1 MSAPT
6 QLLPAAADVGAF
18 EPVAEARALAA
29 RIHLAA
35 SELEREAATP
45 RMAAIAARLREA
57 TRELAHWA
65 DTLASRSPRSRSR
78 GRATRGA
85 RLDREL
91 RTLHARI
98 APVLAARG
106 VRWESPET
114 VESACA
120 LDAGDLRRC
129 LCDLLR
135 ASTAGL
141 ERGARVATRVRMG
154 ERRVAVDISVEGA
167 RGAGAE
173 SPALDA
179 LRSELDVLGVRLAID
194 ADAGTASLELP
205 VEVCA

>member
-6 QLLPAAADVGAF
+6 QLLPAAGDVGAF

-45 RMAAIAARLREA
+45 RMVAIAARLREA

-65 DTLASRSPRSRSR
+65 DTLASRSLRSR

-114 VESACA
+114 LESACA

-129 LCDLLR
+129 LCELLR

-141 ERGARVATRVRMG
+141 ERGARVATRIRVG
-154 ERRVAVDISVEGA
+154 ERRVAVDVSVEGA

-173 SPALDA
+173 SPGLHA
-179 LRSELDVLGVRLAID
+179 LRSELAVLGVRLAID

-205 VEVCA
+205 VEVRA